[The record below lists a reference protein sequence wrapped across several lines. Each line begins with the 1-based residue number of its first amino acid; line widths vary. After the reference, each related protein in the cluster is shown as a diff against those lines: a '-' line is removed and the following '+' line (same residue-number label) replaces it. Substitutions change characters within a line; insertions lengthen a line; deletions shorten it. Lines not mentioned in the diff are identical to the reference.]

1 MAIKGGW
8 FDGIASVL
16 FGFALNRPANTE
28 IDDEALVNALEEKY
42 DAFRDKL
49 LIEVLK
55 AQAGGE
61 DAWIKLN
68 EKEKNERLVKLKI
81 KEKQLR
87 DSGELEE
94 AASLL
99 VKG

>member
-1 MAIKGGW
+1 M
-8 FDGIASVL
+8 
-16 FGFALNRPANTE
+16 NRPTNTE
-28 IDDEALVNALEEKY
+28 LDDEALVNALEEKY
-42 DAFRDKL
+42 DTFRDKL

-61 DAWIKLN
+61 DAWAKLS
-68 EKEKNERLVKLKI
+68 EKERNEQLVKLKI

-87 DSGELEE
+87 DSGKLEE

-99 VKG
+99 VKGS